1 VAEHLD
7 ESTAMFLVALD
18 PQDAERRAAEQHVSQ
33 CARCQ
38 DVWQESLSLLAL
50 LDEAAKP
57 EPVSEALL
65 QRTQKALPE
74 RPAGLWGWMLGGL
87 CSLGLLW
94 ARLGAPVD
102 AAAHADPAWR
112 CTGFELA
119 LATAAFV
126 LGAVGARA
134 LARELGPTRA
144 SLAAMSGALVGQWL
158 LASRCESEQ
167 TALHLLGFHV
177 AGVAVSACLGAVAGQ
192 LQQRRAR
199 R

>member
-1 VAEHLD
+1 MAEHLD
-7 ESTAMFLVALD
+7 ESSAMFLVALD

-33 CARCQ
+33 CAQCQ
-38 DVWQESLSLLAL
+38 TVWQESLSLLAL
-50 LDEAAKP
+50 LDQAAKP

-65 QRTQKALPE
+65 QRTQQALPE
-74 RPAGLWGWMLGGL
+74 RPTGLWGWVLGGL

-94 ARLGAPVD
+94 AQLGAPVH
-102 AAAHADPAWR
+102 AAGHAEASWR

-134 LARELGPTRA
+134 LARELGPARA
-144 SLAAMSGALVGQWL
+144 SLAAMSGALLGQWL

-167 TALHLLGFHV
+167 TALHLLVFHV

-192 LQQRRAR
+192 LQQRFAR